1 MLNEKCL
8 TKFGSEFIRLE
19 TNYSIMNHFLLGLA
33 FTLVVYSGFSQ
44 KNKTV
49 TVFGSLSFSTG
60 FYQNNS
66 SFAPN
71 KQSPFFYSVSGSATI
86 RVKNFSLPFSFTY
99 SDQKFSHS
107 NPFLRMGISPRYKWI
122 TAHIGYSSINYS
134 SLILGGRQFLGV
146 GIELSPNKFYFSVLY
161 GKYDNLMSRPYNM
174 ATYSSPPIK
183 AFDRYVYGGKI
194 GYGDKTRL
202 DLMVVKVKDD
212 ENSIPLEISKESGFL
227 PEDNMVVGINFKTQI
242 NNRIFFDMST
252 AGSLH
257 TANIN
262 SDIDIETNDDFKQV
276 QGLNKFVTLNYST
289 RWGYAGEMNLKYKN
303 KLFQIGA
310 KYKRVEPNYRALGV
324 DYMRT
329 DYENYTLNF
338 RTKLFKKRLRIKL
351 KGGFQRNNLD
361 LTRKAT
367 SLRKIARVNLNY
379 NYKGFMAGINYNN
392 TQSDQK
398 AGYVELEDTLRLA
411 VANNST
417 FVMVGYRWKKKSLRY
432 NVNLNLGKTNFKE
445 LNSAYFVTVDNNT
458 NNTFNVN
465 FQLTHIP
472 STTTFSLGTN
482 YYILESAGRKR
493 VGNGINFGVGKKV
506 FKKKIQI
513 RFTTVITKRSVDGTD
528 AGYSLRLRNNLS
540 YNITKKQS
548 FNFYIS
554 WAKSLNAKINLQDET
569 RANLSYRIN
578 F

>member
-1 MLNEKCL
+1 MKHL
-8 TKFGSEFIRLE
+8 I
-19 TNYSIMNHFLLGLA
+19 LGLA
-33 FTLVVYSGFSQ
+33 FTLIVYSGFSQ

-49 TVFGSLSFSTG
+49 SFFGSLSFSTG
-60 FYQNNS
+60 FYQNNAP
-66 SFAPN
+66 FAPN

-86 RVKNFSLPFSFTY
+86 RVKNFSLPFSFIY
-99 SDQKFSHS
+99 SDQKFSNS
-107 NPFLRMGISPRYKWI
+107 NPFRRIGISPRYKWA

-212 ENSIPLEISKESGFL
+212 ENSIPIEISKENSIL

-242 NNRIFFDMST
+242 NNRIFFDMSS
-252 AGSLH
+252 ASSLH

-276 QGLNKFVTLNYST
+276 QGLNKFITLNYST
-289 RWGYAGEMNLKYKN
+289 RWGFAGEMNLKYKN

-338 RTKLFKKRLRIKL
+338 RIKLFKKRLRIKL

-417 FVMVGYRWKKKSLRY
+417 FVMAGYRWKKKSLRY

-493 VGNGINFGVGKKV
+493 VGNGINFGVGKKL
-506 FKKKIQI
+506 FKKKIHV

-528 AGYSLRLRNNLS
+528 TGYSLRLRSNLS

>member
-1 MLNEKCL
+1 MKHL
-8 TKFGSEFIRLE
+8 I
-19 TNYSIMNHFLLGLA
+19 LGLA
-33 FTLVVYSGFSQ
+33 FTLIVYSGFSQ

-49 TVFGSLSFSTG
+49 SFFGSLSFSTG
-60 FYQNNS
+60 FYQNNAP
-66 SFAPN
+66 FAPN

-86 RVKNFSLPFSFTY
+86 RVKNFSLPFSFIY
-99 SDQKFSHS
+99 SDQKFSNS
-107 NPFLRMGISPRYKWI
+107 NPFRRIGISPRYKWA

-212 ENSIPLEISKESGFL
+212 ENSIPIEISKENSIL

-242 NNRIFFDMST
+242 NNRIFFDMSS

-276 QGLNKFVTLNYST
+276 QGLNKFITLNYST
-289 RWGYAGEMNLKYKN
+289 RWGFAGEMNLKYKN

-338 RTKLFKKRLRIKL
+338 RIKLFKKRLRIKL

-482 YYILESAGRKR
+482 YYTLESAGKKR
-493 VGNGINFGVGKKV
+493 VGNGINFGVGKKL
-506 FKKKIQI
+506 FKKKIHV

-528 AGYSLRLRNNLS
+528 TGYSLRLRSNLS